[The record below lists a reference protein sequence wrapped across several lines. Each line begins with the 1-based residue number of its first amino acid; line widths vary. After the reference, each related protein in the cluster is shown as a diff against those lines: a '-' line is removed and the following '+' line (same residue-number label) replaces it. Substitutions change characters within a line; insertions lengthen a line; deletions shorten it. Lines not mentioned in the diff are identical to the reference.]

1 MKALLCTRLG
11 GPEDLSI
18 ETLPDPVPGPGQ
30 ALIRVNAA
38 ALNFFDTLIIAGRY
52 QVKPELPFSPG
63 GEACGIVEALGPDL
77 PHSADAVQSP
87 SEDRRKSYVD
97 QQKSYEMFRR
107 QDGETSAE
115 EAPIGIGDRVVVHE
129 KFGTCRE
136 RIVVDLARL
145 TRVPEVVSDEQ
156 AAGLTITYGT
166 SLHALRDRACLA
178 PGEVL
183 AVLGAS
189 GGVGLAAVEL
199 GKVLGARVIACA
211 SSEEKLAVARQ
222 HGADETLVYSPDTL
236 KDALRRLTNGRGV
249 DVVYDAVGGD
259 YAEPALR
266 ALAWKGRFLVVGFA
280 AGEIPR
286 IPLNLV
292 LLKGIDVQGV
302 HWGVFVEQEPEAHR
316 ANQRQLLDW
325 VAEGRLSAKVHG
337 VYPLADYVAA
347 LGILKRREAVGK
359 VLLRP

>member
-18 ETLPDPVPGPGQ
+18 ETLPDPVPGPGE
-30 ALIRVNAA
+30 ALVRVSVAG
-38 ALNFFDTLIIAGRY
+38 LNFFDTLIIAGKY

-63 GEACGIVEALGPDL
+63 GEACGVVEALGPGS
-77 PHSADAVQSP
+77 SAPLAV
-87 SEDRRKSYVD
+87 
-97 QQKSYEMFRR
+97 
-107 QDGETSAE
+107 
-115 EAPIGIGDRVVVHE
+115 GDRVIVHQ

-136 RIVVDLARL
+136 RLAVGLRHL
-145 TRVPEVVSDEQ
+145 TPVPEGVSDEQ

-166 SLHALRDRACLA
+166 SLHALRDRARLQ
-178 PGEVL
+178 PGETL

-199 GKVLGARVIACA
+199 GRALGARVIACA
-211 SSEEKLAVARQ
+211 SSEEKLAVARR
-222 HGADETLVYSPDTL
+222 HGADEGLVYSPDTL
-236 KDALRRLTNGRGV
+236 KDALRGMTGGRGV

-259 YAEPALR
+259 FAEPALR

-286 IPLNLV
+286 LPLNLV

-302 HWGVFVEQEPEAHR
+302 HWGVFLEQEPEAHQ
-316 ANQRQLLDW
+316 ANQRQLLAW
-325 VAEGRLSAKVHG
+325 VAEGRLTAQVHG
-337 VYPLADYVAA
+337 VYPLEDYAAA